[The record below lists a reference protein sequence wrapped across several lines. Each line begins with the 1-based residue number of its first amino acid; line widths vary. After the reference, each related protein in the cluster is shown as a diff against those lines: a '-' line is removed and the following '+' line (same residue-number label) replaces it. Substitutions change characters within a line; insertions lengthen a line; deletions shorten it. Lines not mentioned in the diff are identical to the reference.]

1 MKRQLVLRMAVMAS
15 VLWAGQ
21 SLLWAQQA
29 PDTILYNGKIV
40 TVDNHEINADVGTI
54 AEAVAIQDGKIVA
67 VGSNAEIRR
76 MAGGSTQSRDLK
88 GRTVLPGFAA
98 THDHPMDWDQL
109 NPYIVKKVVTDD
121 MHIER
126 FLNEAPEQNLQ
137 KFPRVLEEAV
147 RAAKPGQWIRI
158 SLLHGREYRGMR
170 ENTGFLGRQITKQM
184 LDLAAPD
191 NPVLVRAGFVG
202 MVVNQKAFEL
212 TNQWYE
218 ENGGDNMPHW
228 GPLGPEVEQ
237 NGLGSVSFR
246 GVEQDVLYPND
257 VLREIYRLGTSW
269 WAGYGVTLNASAI
282 YTAAALNAYNTLDR
296 NGEIVIR
303 IPWTWLGSNGTDH
316 FADPYFRATMN
327 LMQGIG
333 SDHLW
338 MGGVWPAGIG
348 TDCTTLPGTT
358 PEVKARE
365 PECSFG
371 PGTAAR
377 QALYNLVKSGGRF
390 TGMHTGGDKDI
401 DYVLEIIQQASKDA
415 GMTLEEIRAKR
426 HAYDHM
432 AINPRPDQVP
442 ILANLGMQTGGWDF
456 YIWEGRGQEVL
467 RDYGEEAAQ
476 WVVPRKSLLDGGVR
490 SSVEIDRPLGYTDL
504 TFFTVLYAGISRKDQ
519 NGAITSPQQ
528 GVSREA
534 MLKSATLWGAY
545 YAMREDQLGSLEPGK
560 WADLVVLDKD
570 YMTVPEDDILN
581 LRVLMTMVGG
591 KVVHLVPSLARELGM
606 QAAGAQVELGG
617 PAAQW

>member
-1 MKRQLVLRMAVMAS
+1 
-15 VLWAGQ
+15 
-21 SLLWAQQA
+21 
-29 PDTILYNGKIV
+29 
-40 TVDNHEINADVGTI
+40 
-54 AEAVAIQDGKIVA
+54 
-67 VGSNAEIRR
+67 

-269 WAGYGVTLNASAI
+269 WAGYGVTLNASGHL
-282 YTAAALNAYNTLDR
+282 YGRCPERLQHPGPEWRDRDSNSLDLARVER
-296 NGEIVIR
+296 NGSLRRSLFSSYHEPHAGNRV
-303 IPWTWLGSNGTDH
+303 GSPLDGW
-316 FADPYFRATMN
+316 
-327 LMQGIG
+327 
-333 SDHLW
+333 S
-338 MGGVWPAGIG
+338 
-348 TDCTTLPGTT
+348 
-358 PEVKARE
+358 
-365 PECSFG
+365 
-371 PGTAAR
+371 
-377 QALYNLVKSGGRF
+377 
-390 TGMHTGGDKDI
+390 
-401 DYVLEIIQQASKDA
+401 
-415 GMTLEEIRAKR
+415 
-426 HAYDHM
+426 
-432 AINPRPDQVP
+432 
-442 ILANLGMQTGGWDF
+442 LAGWD
-456 YIWEGRGQEVL
+456 RHRL
-467 RDYGEEAAQ
+467 HHLA
-476 WVVPRKSLLDGGVR
+476 
-490 SSVEIDRPLGYTDL
+490 GY
-504 TFFTVLYAGISRKDQ
+504 YPGS
-519 NGAITSPQQ
+519 
-528 GVSREA
+528 
-534 MLKSATLWGAY
+534 KSAGTRMQFWAGH
-545 YAMREDQLGSLEPGK
+545 RGS
-560 WADLVVLDKD
+560 
-570 YMTVPEDDILN
+570 
-581 LRVLMTMVGG
+581 
-591 KVVHLVPSLARELGM
+591 
-606 QAAGAQVELGG
+606 AGLI
-617 PAAQW
+617 